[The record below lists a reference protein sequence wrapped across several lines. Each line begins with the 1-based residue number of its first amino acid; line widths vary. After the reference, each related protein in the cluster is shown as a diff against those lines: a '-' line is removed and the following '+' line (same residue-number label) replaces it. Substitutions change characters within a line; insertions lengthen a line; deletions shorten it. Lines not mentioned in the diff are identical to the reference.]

1 LLRLLRQRRR
11 KNLIVYEMVSNV
23 TINGFASRAVAMGS
37 WMKVWAGLSVQMEAS
52 FVAIMASLDLSSVN
66 KDLNGKVSS
75 KN

>member
-1 LLRLLRQRRR
+1 M
-11 KNLIVYEMVSNV
+11 IVYEMVSNV